1 MQISFP
7 FVRLLSS
14 LLIFVSTAGIRPA
27 MCQSMPPLPPNQLS
41 IPSGSYSIPFT
52 WLGDTVNSVW
62 EPHVAM
68 LIPVKLKNC
77 PKLFYMQFD
86 LGSPY
91 SLFYGN
97 KLAAIRTRYPKALP
111 QFDSSGKLNN
121 FAFSLGKMPVAAKEV
136 IVKRFDR
143 STISWK
149 NKTRP
154 EIIGTIG
161 SDIIDAKVFVID
173 YPGRQLVIGEE
184 IPAELQS
191 KLSLADFI
199 YTRRSIILPAKLQ
212 GKKTMLYFDTG
223 SSMYPLLTDK
233 KTAEALAVPNAPLQ
247 QGKVRS
253 WDTFRTANSL
263 ATSASLEIADVQVPV
278 RFSTYI
284 EGVSDSQ
291 VTQMKKMGIGGMTG
305 NALFLD
311 YILVIDTLKKKFGLA
326 RSGL

>member
-7 FVRLLSS
+7 IFRILSG
-14 LLIFVSTAGIRPA
+14 LLIFVSTASIHPA
-27 MCQSMPPLPPNQLS
+27 MCQSMPALPPNQLS
-41 IPSGSYSIPFT
+41 IPSGPYSIPFT

-62 EPHVAM
+62 EPYVAM
-68 LIPVKLKNC
+68 LIPVKFKNC
-77 PKLFYMQFD
+77 PKLFHMQFD

-111 QFDSSGKLNN
+111 QIDSSGKLNN

-136 IVKRFDR
+136 VVKQFDR
-143 STISWK
+143 STINWK
-149 NKTRP
+149 NKTSP

-161 SDIIDAKVFVID
+161 SDIIDGKIFVID
-173 YPGRQLVIGEE
+173 YPGGQLVIGGE
-184 IPAELQS
+184 IPAELES
-191 KLSLADFI
+191 KLSLGDFI
-199 YTRRSIILPAKLQ
+199 YARRSIILPAKLL

-233 KTAEALAVPNAPLQ
+233 KTAEALALPNTPLL

-253 WDTFRTANSL
+253 WDTFRTVNSL
-263 ATSASLEIADVQVPV
+263 ATAASIEIANVQVPL
-278 RFSTYI
+278 RFSTYM

-291 VTQMKKMGIGGMTG
+291 VAQMMKMGIGGMTG
-305 NALFLD
+305 NKLFLD
-311 YILVIDTLKKKFGLA
+311 YILVIDTANKKFGLA
-326 RSGL
+326 K

>member
-1 MQISFP
+1 MQIRVP
-7 FVRLLSS
+7 FFGILPS
-14 LLIFVSTAGIRPA
+14 LLIFVSTASISPA
-27 MCQSMPPLPPNQLS
+27 MCQSMPPLPLNQLS

-52 WLGDTVNSVW
+52 WLGDTVNSAW

-68 LIPVKLKNC
+68 LLPVKLKNC

-86 LGSPY
+86 LGSAY

-97 KLAAIRTRYPKALP
+97 KLAAIRTRYPNALP
-111 QFDSSGKLNN
+111 QVDSSGKLKN
-121 FAFSLGKMPVAAKEV
+121 FAFSMGKMPVAAKEV
-136 IVKRFDR
+136 VVKQFDQ
-143 STISWK
+143 STIEWK

-184 IPAELQS
+184 IPAELHS
-191 KLSLADFI
+191 KLSLADFF
-199 YTRRSIILPAKLQ
+199 YARRSIILPAKLL

-233 KTAEALAVPNAPLQ
+233 KTAEALALPNATLLQ
-247 QGKVRS
+247 SKVRS
-253 WDTFRTANSL
+253 WDTFRIANSL
-263 ATSASLEIADVQVPV
+263 ATSVSLEIAHVQVPV

-291 VTQMKKMGIGGMTG
+291 VTQMMKMGIDGMTG

-326 RSGL
+326 RRGL